1 MSKTRVY
8 ELAQQMGID
17 NKELMARLADLGVPV
32 KNHMAVIEDADVK
45 ALSAPAQTTHK
56 DVSQEEVRVKP
67 TLIRRRAKAVEHTEE
82 AAEAAPA
89 EAPQQEVAEQP
100 AAPVKAEAEPEA
112 APAPK
117 PARPVVEQTRARII
131 EAAPVKPAPAPVAPA
146 ATAAPA
152 APAEKPAPAA
162 PAAPVK
168 AEATAPAKP
177 AAEAAPAAPTAA
189 AAPAAEA
196 PAAQAE
202 QAEKPAAKPE
212 AAAAPQAAPVE
223 TPAVAAKVVEP
234 EPERATAT
242 RARILGRVEIPIPA
256 QRPPERRE
264 YQRTAPGER
273 PAQRP
278 GVPRGV
284 ERPGTERP
292 APRPGAPRPA
302 TAGRPGER
310 PAPSRPGERPSGPS
324 RGPERPAPLAPIDT
338 AALAEER
345 RKGRKAA
352 PAPAPDFNKPGG
364 KKGGAPV
371 VKKKEVFKKPDL
383 LDKRERVFEPGPRSK
398 GKKRY
403 VEKVQ
408 IGKKTE
414 ITTPKAIKRII
425 KITESITVGELAKRM
440 GIKATDLIR
449 ALMKMGVMATI
460 NHPLDFDTATLLAT
474 DFGYEI
480 ENVALDVDE
489 MLEAEPD
496 TPESLI
502 KRPPV
507 VTIMGHVDHGKTSLL
522 DAIREANVIAGEAG
536 GITQHIGAYDV
547 ELNGRKITFL
557 DTPGHEAFTAMRA
570 RGAKV
575 TDIVILVVAADDG
588 VMPQTREAVNHS
600 KAAGVPIIVA
610 INKMDK
616 PDASPGK
623 VKQELMEFGLVS
635 EEWGGETIFV
645 EVSAKKRTNLESLLE
660 MVLLQA
666 DVLELKANPDK
677 PARGTIVEAKLD
689 KGRGPVAT
697 VLVQEGTL
705 KGGDYFVA
713 GVHYGRVRAMQND
726 RGEKIMAA
734 GPAVPVEVIGF
745 TGVPDAGDIFIAM
758 ADEKQAKEIAQHRQI
773 KLRET
778 ELAKHSKLSLEQLY
792 EKIQKG
798 EVKDLNAIVKGDV
811 QGSVEAVAESLR
823 KLSTAAIRLNVLH
836 ASVGAITE
844 TDVNLA
850 SASNAIILGFNV
862 RPEVKAAALAEKEG
876 VDVRLY
882 NIIYDAVD
890 DIKKAMEGLL
900 EPTFKE
906 KNLGR
911 AEVRETF
918 QVPKHGTVAGSYVTD
933 GKIVRNAQVRLLR
946 DNMVVYEGKLSSL
959 RRFKDDVKDVATGYE
974 CGISLENYND
984 LKIGDIIECF
994 EMEKFA
1000 GKL

>member
-32 KNHMAVIEDADVK
+32 TNHMAVIEDADVK
-45 ALSAPAQTTHK
+45 ALSSPAQTTVK
-56 DVSQEEVRVKP
+56 EVSQEEVRVKP
-67 TLIRRRAKAVEHTEE
+67 TLIRRRAKVAEP
-82 AAEAAPA
+82 AAEAAPPESA
-89 EAPQQEVAEQP
+89 PVEAPKEEPVVQ
-100 AAPVKAEAEPEA
+100 AAPVATAPVEEPKALKPAREPMKAAVIIEA

-117 PARPVVEQTRARII
+117 PAAPAAEVPAAKPAKPAPEVSAQPAAPATPVVP
-131 EAAPVKPAPAPVAPA
+131 AAPVAETPKPAESVEAPAVAAPVAPV
-146 ATAAPA
+146 
-152 APAEKPAPAA
+152 E
-162 PAAPVK
+162 
-168 AEATAPAKP
+168 
-177 AAEAAPAAPTAA
+177 A
-189 AAPAAEA
+189 AAPAKVEA
-196 PAAQAE
+196 
-202 QAEKPAAKPE
+202 
-212 AAAAPQAAPVE
+212 
-223 TPAVAAKVVEP
+223 EP
-234 EPERATAT
+234 EKATPT
-242 RARILGRVEIPIPA
+242 RARILGMVEIPIPS
-256 QRPPERRE
+256 QRPSERRE
-264 YQRTAPGER
+264 YQRTGPGSER
-273 PAQRP
+273 PATRP
-278 GVPRGV
+278 GMPRGV

-302 TAGRPGER
+302 GAARPGER
-310 PAPSRPGERPSGPS
+310 PTSRPGERPSGPS
-324 RGPERPAPLAPIDT
+324 RGPDRPAPLAPADP

-345 RKGRKAA
+345 RKSRKAM
-352 PAPAPDFNKPGG
+352 PAAVAG
-364 KKGGAPV
+364 KKGPPV
-371 VKKKEVFKKPDL
+371 VKKKEIFHKPESE
-383 LDKRERVFEPGPRSK
+383 KRERVFEPGPRSGK
-398 GKKRY
+398 GKKRF
-403 VEKVQ
+403 VAKVQ
-408 IGKKTE
+408 IGKSTE
-414 ITTPKAIKRII
+414 ITVPKAIKRII

-449 ALMKMGVMATI
+449 TLMKMGVMATI
-460 NHPLDFDTATLLAT
+460 NHSLDFDTASLLAT
-474 DFGYEI
+474 EFSYEV

-489 MLEAEPD
+489 ILEAEPD
-496 TPESLI
+496 APESLI

-547 ELNGRKITFL
+547 NLNGRKITFL

-575 TDIVILVVAADDG
+575 TDIVVLVVAADDG
-588 VMPQTREAVNHS
+588 VMPQTREAINHS

-610 INKMDK
+610 INKIDK

-623 VKQELMEFGLVS
+623 VKQELMEFGMVS

-645 EVSAKKRTNLESLLE
+645 EVSAKQRLNLDSLLE
-660 MVLLQA
+660 MILLQA

-677 PARGTIVEAKLD
+677 AARGTIVEAKLD

-705 KGGDYFVA
+705 KAGDYFVA
-713 GVHYGRVRAMQND
+713 GVHYGRVRAMQNY
-726 RGEKIMAA
+726 RGEKIAEA
-734 GPAVPVEVIGF
+734 GPAMPVEVIGF
-745 TGVPDAGDIFIAM
+745 TGVPDAGDVFVAM
-758 ADEKQAKEIAQHRQI
+758 ADEKQAKEIATHRQI

-798 EVKDLNAIVKGDV
+798 EVKDLNVILKGDV
-811 QGSVEAVAESLR
+811 QGSVEAVSESLR
-823 KLSTAAIRLNVLH
+823 KLTTAAIRLNVLH

-876 VDVRLY
+876 VDLRLY

-906 KNLGR
+906 KFLGR
-911 AEVRETF
+911 AEIRETF
-918 QVPKHGTVAGSYVTD
+918 SVPKHGMVAGSYVTD

-946 DNMVVYEGKLSSL
+946 DNVVIFDGKLSSL
-959 RRFKDDVKDVATGYE
+959 RRFKDDVKDVASGYE

-984 LKIGDIIECF
+984 IKLGDIIECY

>member
-17 NKELMARLADLGVPV
+17 NKELMARLADAGVSV
-32 KNHMAVIEDADVK
+32 KNHMAVLEDAEIK
-45 ALSAPAQTTHK
+45 AVTAPAQTTVK
-56 DVSQEEVRVKP
+56 EVSQEEVRVKP
-67 TLIRRRAKAVEHTEE
+67 TLIRRRAKTV
-82 AAEAAPA
+82 
-89 EAPQQEVAEQP
+89 
-100 AAPVKAEAEPEA
+100 EPEA
-112 APAPK
+112 APA
-117 PARPVVEQTRARII
+117 Q
-131 EAAPVKPAPAPVAPA
+131 
-146 ATAAPA
+146 
-152 APAEKPAPAA
+152 
-162 PAAPVK
+162 
-168 AEATAPAKP
+168 
-177 AAEAAPAAPTAA
+177 AEAAPAAPVQEAAEKPAEPEQVEAAQAAKPAARPEPVRAKIIEPAPAPKPAAPAATPPPAPAAAEKEKKPEVAEAAAPAKPAAPVEEAAPARKEEPAPAAPPAAA
-189 AAPAAEA
+189 AAPAAAA
-196 PAAQAE
+196 PAP
-202 QAEKPAAKPE
+202 EKKA
-212 AAAAPQAAPVE
+212 
-223 TPAVAAKVVEP
+223 EP
-234 EPERATAT
+234 EPEKATAT

-256 QRPPERRE
+256 QRPAERRE
-264 YQRTAPGER
+264 YQRPATGER
-273 PAQRP
+273 PAPRP
-278 GVPRGV
+278 GMPRGV

-292 APRPGAPRPA
+292 APRPGQ
-302 TAGRPGER
+302 RPGER
-310 PAPSRPGERPSGPS
+310 PAPRPGERPTGP
-324 RGPERPAPLAPIDT
+324 RPDRPAPLAPIEAPPLLD
-338 AALAEER
+338 ER
-345 RKGRKAA
+345 GRKRKAGPAA
-352 PAPAPDFNKPGG
+352 PATDYSKNG
-364 KKGGAPV
+364 KKGGAPAV
-371 VKKKEVFKKPDL
+371 GKGKKETFKDI
-383 LDKRERVFEPGPRSK
+383 LDKRERVFEPGPRK
-398 GKKRY
+398 GKKGKY

-425 KITESITVGELAKRM
+425 KISESITVGELAKRM

-449 ALMKMGVMATI
+449 ALMKLGVMATI
-460 NHPLDFDTATLLAT
+460 NHPLDFDTATVLAT

-489 MLEAEPD
+489 ILEAEPD
-496 TPESLI
+496 APESLV

-610 INKMDK
+610 INKIDK

-645 EVSAKKRTNLESLLE
+645 EVSAKKRINLETLLE

-705 KGGDYFVA
+705 RSGDYFVA

-726 RGEKIMAA
+726 RGDKILAA
-734 GPAVPVEVIGF
+734 GPAMPAEVIGF
-745 TGVPDAGDIFIAM
+745 NGVPDAGDIFVSM
-758 ADEKQAKEIAQHRQI
+758 VDEKSAKEIANHRQM

-823 KLSTAAIRLNVLH
+823 KLTTDAIRLNVLH

-906 KNLGR
+906 KYLGR
-911 AEVRETF
+911 AEIREVF
-918 QVPKHGTVAGSYVTD
+918 SVPKAGMVAGSYVTD

-946 DNMVVYEGKLSSL
+946 DNMVVFEGKLGSL
-959 RRFKDDVKDVATGYE
+959 RRFKDDVKEVATGYE
-974 CGISLENYND
+974 CGMSLENYND
-984 LKIGDIIECF
+984 IRVGDIFECF